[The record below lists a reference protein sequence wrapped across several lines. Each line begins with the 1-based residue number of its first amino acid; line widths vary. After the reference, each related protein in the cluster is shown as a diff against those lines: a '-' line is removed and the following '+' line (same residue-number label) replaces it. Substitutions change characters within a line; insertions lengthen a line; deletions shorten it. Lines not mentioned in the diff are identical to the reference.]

1 MITSGVH
8 VHSFN
13 LKLYDTPF
21 VTRNKTEY
29 FRYYLNPYLKSRLKI
44 RKVQILQIIDQ
55 TF

>member
-1 MITSGVH
+1 MITSGVHIH

-29 FRYYLNPYLKSRLKI
+29 FKCETEYFKLM
-44 RKVQILQIIDQ
+44 
-55 TF
+55 